1 MQDDATP
8 ATARARETGRAR
20 GSVIAIIGAGFS
32 GTMAAVHLLRTLPP
46 DYSVLLCE
54 RSGRFARGLAFASSG
69 TPHVLNVRST
79 NMSAFPDQPAH
90 FEEWLD
96 RGSARG
102 GAESVRTEAG
112 RFATRRLYG
121 SYLRALLYE
130 ALQRAPG
137 RLRLQ
142 PEAVDSIV
150 PTPGGYRLLGGGGR
164 SWDVAGVV
172 LAVGNLPSRRL
183 SDGVVFHD
191 PWADDATSGLLAGR
205 PMLVVGTG
213 LTMVDLVLATREHGF
228 AGPIVVLSRR
238 GLLPQ
243 RHAAPGGTWP
253 KPEFTAEERVS
264 LLAMLR
270 RVRAEVAA
278 AAEGGI
284 GWRAVIDAL
293 RPVTVELWRGLPARE
308 RSRFLRHLRPYWDV
322 HRHRTAPDVAD
333 AFEAMLT
340 AGTVQVRRGRL
351 GAIERRGDGAVV
363 SWQPRGGGDAQTLS
377 VQRVIFATGVPASDE
392 GDPLIASLSK
402 QGLARIEPHGLGLA
416 VTEALQIIGS
426 DGEVTPGLWALG
438 PIVRGAF
445 WECTAVPDIRVQA
458 RMVADEIARACVG

>member
-1 MQDDATP
+1 MQDVTTP
-8 ATARARETGRAR
+8 AEAQAREAGR
-20 GSVIAIIGAGFS
+20 VIAIIGAGFS
-32 GTMAAVHLLRTLPP
+32 GTMAAIHLLRTLPP
-46 DYSVLLCE
+46 DCSILLCE

-69 TPHVLNVRST
+69 TPHLLNVRAA
-79 NMSAFPDQPAH
+79 NMSGFPDQPDH
-90 FEEWLD
+90 FQEWLD
-96 RGSARG
+96 QRGDSAG
-102 GAESVRTEAG
+102 DEVAQTEAG

-121 SYLRALLYE
+121 TYLRSLLYE

-142 PEAVDSIV
+142 TEAVEGILSV
-150 PTPGGYRLLGGGGR
+150 PGGYQLVGAGGR
-164 SWDVAGVV
+164 ITEVAGVV
-172 LAVGNLPSRRL
+172 LAVGNLPSRRR

-191 PWADDATSGLLAGR
+191 PWADDAATRLMAGR

-213 LTMVDLVLATREHGF
+213 LTMVDLVLATRKHGF
-228 AGPIVVLSRR
+228 IGPIVVLSRR

-253 KPEFTAEERVS
+253 RPDFTAEERVS
-264 LLAMLR
+264 LLALLR
-270 RVRAEVAA
+270 RVRAEVRTAA
-278 AAEGGI
+278 ARGI

-293 RPVTVELWRGLPARE
+293 RPVTVELWRGLPAGE

-333 AFEAMLT
+333 AFEAML
-340 AGTVQVRRGRL
+340 ADGSVKVQRGRL
-351 GAIERRGDGAVV
+351 GSIERSGDGAMV
-363 SWQPRGGGDAQTLS
+363 WWLPRGGGDAQTLS

-392 GDPLIASLSK
+392 GDPLTASLSK

-416 VTEALQIIGS
+416 VTEALQIIGA

-438 PIVRGAF
+438 PIVRGVF

-458 RMVADEIARACVG
+458 RMVAEAVAKVCTV